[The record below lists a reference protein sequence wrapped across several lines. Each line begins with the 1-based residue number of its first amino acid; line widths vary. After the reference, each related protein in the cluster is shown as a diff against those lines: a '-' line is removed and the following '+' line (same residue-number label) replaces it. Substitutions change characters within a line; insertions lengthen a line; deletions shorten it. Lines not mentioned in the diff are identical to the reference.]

1 MANHLAKQSRPGRS
15 LKEFFSPSLPD
26 NPTLCSVS
34 TLQEYILRTKQFRE
48 GKDDDHKDRLFITT
62 TEGHSPVAS
71 ATIARWIKSALTKA
85 GIDTSI
91 FKAHSVRGA
100 TTTAAGLA
108 GISISEIRK
117 QRIGHHNQF
126 LKGSIID
133 LTHRCLVR
141 WYYLWLLT
149 SKVEM

>member
-15 LKEFFSPSLPD
+15 LKEFFFPSLPD
-26 NPTLCSVS
+26 NPTLCPVS

-100 TTTAAGLA
+100 TTTAAALA
-108 GISISEIRK
+108 GISIPEILEAEDWTSQSVFERFYYRPHTPLFG
-117 QRIGHHNQF
+117 QVVLSMASNQQ
-126 LKGSIID
+126 S
-133 LTHRCLVR
+133 
-141 WYYLWLLT
+141 
-149 SKVEM
+149 